1 MGARALTRILTTVV
15 VVLGVVGASVSAPA
29 QAAPSTRSIASVNNW
44 SCRPTS
50 AHPSPVVIVHGT
62 SVTR

>member
-15 VVLGVVGASVSAPA
+15 VALGVVGASVSAPA

-44 SCRPTS
+44 SCSTDQRPS
-50 AHPSPVVIVHGT
+50 L
-62 SVTR
+62 TRGDRARDLR